1 MGDLRRTTPSGDAGM
16 EAHVTVLA
24 PFRHASGL
32 DGDTLARLD
41 RLFAA
46 HEAFAF
52 ELTSVERFDD
62 GTVYLAPVPAEAFA
76 ALTAAVVARFPEHQP
91 YGGFGT
97 VVPHL
102 TVGRDVECDVPL
114 PIRAEARTVV
124 LVERG
129 ADLRWHVR
137 HSFALG

>member
-1 MGDLRRTTPSGDAGM
+1 M

-32 DGDTLARLD
+32 DDNTLAALD

-46 HEAFAF
+46 HEPFTF

-62 GTVYLAPVPAEAFA
+62 GTVYLAPVPAEPFA

-91 YGGFGT
+91 YGGAFGT

-102 TVGRDVECDVPL
+102 TVGRDVECDVAL